1 MTRMRRAWL
10 LIVPKIVVAKGMRMT
25 DCFIGLDVSKGYAD
39 IAVLD
44 ERSCPVMKEF
54 QLDDTAKG
62 HATLLQIIS
71 SLAQKQPG
79 SSFYVAAESTG
90 GLENNWLHQVRS
102 WQKDLPIHVARLNP
116 NGVAQHM
123 KADLTRTIT
132 DAVSARAIASYQIA
146 HRQKIRYD
154 EPVRAV
160 DAMRPTWT
168 AYVLLKKQLRQIAN
182 NLHPLLYSAN
192 PGMVRFCK
200 RGIPGW
206 MLRVLEK
213 YPTAQHLSK
222 AKPETLAKIPF
233 ITRDKAEKLIA
244 IAAEESGSRCGEAI
258 EQTMALLIAQMRY
271 VTDACTKLEKIMTA
285 NIGDDPMVGLINSI
299 RGIGPVSAIGLA
311 INMPD
316 VSCLSDAGQLA
327 AYWGLHPVF
336 KNSGDGKSVPR
347 MSKAGRVQ
355 PRMILFMTAMS
366 AIVCD
371 PHLRALYH
379 RKLKGGMA
387 KKAALGY
394 IMHKMARIIYGVV
407 KNGTKYDAKIDEA
420 NSTKTPKVS
429 TTIAKV
435 RHQKELRRLQQM
447 DPEAPISRR
456 ETKRRA
462 ALAETQ
468 DINNIK
474 CEFIS
479 QSAACINI

>member
-1 MTRMRRAWL
+1 
-10 LIVPKIVVAKGMRMT
+10 
-25 DCFIGLDVSKGYAD
+25 
-39 IAVLD
+39 
-44 ERSCPVMKEF
+44 MKEF

-62 HATLLQIIS
+62 HAALLQIIIG
-71 SLAQKQPG
+71 LHQKAAG
-79 SSFYVAAESTG
+79 LSFYIAAESTG

-102 WQKDLPIHVARLNP
+102 WQKDLPVHVARLNP

-160 DAMRPTWT
+160 DATRPTWT

-206 MLRVLEK
+206 VLRVLEK
-213 YPTAQHLSK
+213 YPTAQHLRK

-233 ITRDKAEKLIA
+233 ITKDKAEKLIA
-244 IAAEESGSRCGEAI
+244 IAAEETGSRCGEAI
-258 EQTMALLIAQMRY
+258 EQTMALLIAQMRHIA
-271 VTDACTKLEKIMTA
+271 DACAKLEKIMTDS
-285 NIGDDPMVGLINSI
+285 IGDDTTVALINSI

-316 VSCLSDAGQLA
+316 MSCLNDAGQLA
-327 AYWGLHPVF
+327 AYWGLHPVY
-336 KNSGDGKSVPR
+336 KNSGDGKSVSR
-347 MSKAGRVQ
+347 MSKTGRVQ

-371 PHLRALYH
+371 CHIRAQYH
-379 RKLKGGMA
+379 RKLKTGMA
-387 KKAALGY
+387 KKAAIGY
-394 IMHKMARIIYGVV
+394 VMHKMARIIYGVV
-407 KNGTKYDAKIDEA
+407 KSGKNYDAKIDEA
-420 NSTKTPKVS
+420 NSTKTPKIS
-429 TTIAKV
+429 MSLANV
-435 RHQKELRRLQQM
+435 RHQKELRRIQEM
-447 DPEAPISRR
+447 DPKAPISRR
-456 ETKRRA
+456 ESKRRA
-462 ALAETQ
+462 AMAETQ
-468 DINNIK
+468 DTKSIK
-474 CEFIS
+474 HEFIS
-479 QSAACINI
+479 QIAACA